1 MTRYIA
7 IFFLL
12 IAICP
17 SFAATFNSG
26 KGEYLL
32 SGKGDGLLKS
42 KRSKFMLE
50 GPKKPVTLA
59 NRETV
64 LRVGVSLSGKHNY
77 TMEGMTP
84 VPVGWDGWGDWGH
97 LVYEEQL
104 VTQDGD
110 FGVSGNVSVGV
121 EQYHYLND
129 TFALGYG
136 LEAVVRQYS
145 YVFVEEGNGWRHENY
160 KKMFIAPVYI
170 GGKYRF
176 GIKEAD
182 YWYAFLRFGAN
193 IGNMLEAS
201 SGQMT
206 PYYAVGLGK
215 KIGSLF
221 FDITYSTTDIKNTAE
236 HSGFSVQG
244 DYRTLAMGV
253 SVSLL

>member
-77 TMEGMTP
+77 TMEGMAP
-84 VPVGWDGWGDWGH
+84 VPVGGH
-97 LVYEEQL
+97 LGYEEQL

-110 FGVSGNVSVGV
+110 FSVSGNVSVGV

-129 TFALGYG
+129 AFALGYG
-136 LEAVVRQYS
+136 LESVVRQYS
-145 YVFVEEGNGWRHENY
+145 YVFVEEGYGWRNENN
-160 KKMFIAPVYI
+160 KTMFIAPVYI

-193 IGNMLEAS
+193 IGNMLVAS
-201 SGQMT
+201 SGQMA

-236 HSGFSVQG
+236 HRGFSVQG